1 MKKLK
6 FITTL
11 ALALVFLSGCKFDFE
26 GSTVTVINVKGKEVP
41 AYLFENL
48 DQLKNSLNYIEK
60 KEYNNF
66 HFDGSSSSFEKWL
79 SKEAFVWKD
88 EKTSSIKSTREEM
101 GYDVIAIASK
111 VWHTESSYGDGW
123 ERGYYTGGIAVYVW
137 SEEKNVYSEPRVFD
151 YGCSV
156 KK

>member
-6 FITTL
+6 FIITL
-11 ALALVFLSGCKFDFE
+11 ALALVVLSGCKFDLE
-26 GSTVTVINVKGKEVP
+26 GSTTIVTLDSGAEKA
-41 AYLFENL
+41 AYVFENL
-48 DQLKNSLNYIEK
+48 EQLTDSLNYIEK
-60 KEYNNF
+60 NEYNNF
-66 HFDGSSSSFEKWL
+66 HFDGSKSSFEKWL
-79 SKEAFVWKD
+79 SEEDFTWKD
-88 EKTSSIKSTREEM
+88 DKSSSMKSTREEV